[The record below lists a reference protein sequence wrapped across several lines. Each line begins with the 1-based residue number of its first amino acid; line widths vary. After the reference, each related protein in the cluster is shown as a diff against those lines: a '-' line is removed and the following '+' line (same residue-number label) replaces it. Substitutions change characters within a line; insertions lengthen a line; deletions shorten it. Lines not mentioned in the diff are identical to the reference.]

1 MVDRTSSSA
10 LTQLV
15 QDSIGKHL
23 RSVYEIEPDIP
34 ERIFRL
40 LQLTEE
46 RTPSQG
52 GNNAPSPDNSSVDAK
67 KS

>member
-1 MVDRTSSSA
+1 MVDRTGSSA
-10 LTQLV
+10 LTQLI

-23 RSVYEIEPDIP
+23 RSEYEIEQNIP
-34 ERIFRL
+34 EHIFRL

-46 RTPSQG
+46 KAPTPG
-52 GNNAPSPDNSSVDAK
+52 GHNDPSPRGSSDDAK

>member
-10 LTQLV
+10 LTQLI

-23 RSVYEIEPDIP
+23 RSVYEIERNIP
-34 ERIFRL
+34 EHIFRL
-40 LQLTEE
+40 LQPTEE
-46 RTPSQG
+46 KTPSPG
-52 GNNAPSPDNSSVDAK
+52 GRNAPSPHDSSVDEK

>member
-10 LTQLV
+10 LTQLI

-23 RSVYEIEPDIP
+23 RSVYEIEQNIP
-34 ERIFRL
+34 EHIFRL
-40 LQLTEE
+40 LELTEE
-46 RTPSQG
+46 KPHSPGEQ
-52 GNNAPSPDNSSVDAK
+52 NAASPHDSAAEAK

>member
-1 MVDRTSSSA
+1 MVDRTSTSA
-10 LTQLV
+10 LTQLI

-23 RSVYEIEPDIP
+23 RSVYEVEPDIP

-40 LQLTEE
+40 LELTEE
-46 RTPSQG
+46 KTPSPG
-52 GNNAPSPDNSSVDAK
+52 GHNASSPHDSAVDAK